1 MKSLSLRLRLAL
13 AGFVALILALAIAGI
28 GLTFLFE
35 RHVYRTV
42 SDELDGYVGQIIG
55 GLSFDSAGD
64 IQVKREPNDPG
75 FETPSSGLY
84 WEVVFGSHIRRSR
97 SLGTSSLVL
106 PTDELSEGQTHYHQI
121 IGPDS
126 KLLLVAER
134 RIEVSRS
141 TNVEFARVI
150 VASDLTRMRQARD
163 SFARELAPSLAILG
177 IVLTLATWAQLTIG
191 LRPLAQLRRELAGI
205 SGGGARRMNE
215 QTPLEV
221 RGLVKELNLLLAAQE
236 AEITRARGRAAD
248 LAHGLK
254 TPLAALAGDAR
265 LVREAGRPDI
275 ADSMDRIG
283 ETMRRHVERELT
295 RARVRAAA
303 LQSQGGAPVRET
315 VDALVRT
322 LARTE
327 RGAEIAYQNRTSPEA
342 LAPFDRADLLEL
354 LGNLLDNATRH
365 ARARVRASTV
375 DQGMDFVIR
384 IEDDGPGI
392 DAGVED
398 VVRQRGGRLDNGGS
412 AGLGLSIVQDILDAY
427 GWRMDFARSALGGL
441 QVSLSRDSEAAANA
455 RAEVRARSDLT

>member
-13 AGFVALILALAIAGI
+13 AGFGALIFALALAGM

-42 SDELDGYVGQIIG
+42 SDELDAYIGQIIS
-55 GLSFDSAGD
+55 GLSFGDSGE
-64 IQVKREPNDPG
+64 IFVRREPNDPG
-75 FETPSSGLY
+75 FEMPTSGLY
-84 WEVVFGSHIRRSR
+84 WEVAFGENIRRSK
-97 SLGTSSLVL
+97 SLSGATLVL
-106 PTDELSEGQTHYHQI
+106 PADELSEGQTHYHQI
-121 IGPDS
+121 IGPDQ

-134 RIEVSRS
+134 RIDVSR
-141 TNVEFARVI
+141 NARIEYARVI
-150 VASDLTRMRQARD
+150 LASDLTRMRQARD

-205 SGGGARRMNE
+205 TDGQARRMNE
-215 QTPLEV
+215 ETPLEV
-221 RGLVKELNLLLAAQE
+221 RGLVKELNQLLAAQE
-236 AEITRARGRAAD
+236 AEIARARGRAAD

-283 ETMRRHVERELT
+283 ETMRRHVERELM
-295 RARVRAAA
+295 RARVRASA
-303 LQSQGGAPVRET
+303 LQSTGAPVRET

-327 RGAEIAYQNRTSPEA
+327 RGAEIAYQNQTIA
-342 LAPFDRADLLEL
+342 GAVAPFDRADLLEL

-365 ARARVRASTV
+365 ARARVRISTDQAS
-375 DQGMDFVIR
+375 GELVIR
-384 IEDDGPGI
+384 VDDDGPGI
-392 DAGVED
+392 DPAMED
-398 VVRQRGGRLDNGGS
+398 FIRQRGGRLDNGGS

-427 GWRMDFARSALGGL
+427 GWRMDFTRSPFGGL
-441 QVSLSRDSEAAANA
+441 RVSLSRDFEAAANA
-455 RAEVRARSDLT
+455 RTEVRTRSDLA

>member
-13 AGFVALILALAIAGI
+13 AGFAALILALALAGV

-42 SDELDGYVGQIIG
+42 SDELDAYIGQIIG
-55 GLSFDSAGD
+55 GLSFDSSGE
-64 IQVKREPNDPG
+64 ILVKREPNDPG
-75 FETPSSGLY
+75 FETPASGLY
-84 WEVVFGSHIRRSR
+84 WEVTFRERIRRSK
-97 SLGTSSLVL
+97 SLAGETLIL

-121 IGPDS
+121 TGPDR

-134 RIEVSRS
+134 RIEVTRA
-141 TNVEFARVI
+141 TGLEYARVI

-177 IVLTLATWAQLTIG
+177 VVLTLATWAQLTIG
-191 LRPLAQLRRELAGI
+191 LRPLSQLRRELAGI
-205 SGGGARRMNE
+205 TDGKARRMNE
-215 QTPLEV
+215 AAPLEV

-236 AEITRARGRAAD
+236 AEIARARGRAAD

-265 LVREAGRPDI
+265 LVRDAGRPDI

-283 ETMRRHVERELT
+283 ETMRRHVERELM
-295 RARVRAAA
+295 RARVRASA
-303 LQSQGGAPVRET
+303 LQSSGGSPVRET

-322 LARTE
+322 LARTD
-327 RGAEIAYQNRTSPEA
+327 RGAEIAYQNRTTPG
-342 LAPFDRADLLEL
+342 LVAPFERADFLEL

-365 ARARVRASTV
+365 ARSRVRVSTGK
-375 DQGMDFVIR
+375 QGDELTILV
-384 IEDDGPGI
+384 EDDGPGI
-392 DAGVED
+392 DPAMDEFI
-398 VVRQRGGRLDNGGS
+398 RERGRRLDNGGS

-427 GWRMDFARSALGGL
+427 GWRMDFGRSGLGGL
-441 QVSLSRDSEAAANA
+441 LVTLTRDLEADHNGAAS
-455 RAEVRARSDLT
+455 VRARGDVT